1 MTNGKPY
8 RIVGDM
14 RFVVDMWAVS
24 EKDAIDRVLEAHPAA
39 LIEHGGVAQVDAKSL
54 TVLGV
59 ENNVKE

>member
-1 MTNGKPY
+1 MGSAGKGSNDY
-8 RIVGDM
+8 IAG
-14 RFVVDMWAVS
+14 
-24 EKDAIDRVLEAHPAA
+24 KDGLRMKWIKIDRVLEAHPAA